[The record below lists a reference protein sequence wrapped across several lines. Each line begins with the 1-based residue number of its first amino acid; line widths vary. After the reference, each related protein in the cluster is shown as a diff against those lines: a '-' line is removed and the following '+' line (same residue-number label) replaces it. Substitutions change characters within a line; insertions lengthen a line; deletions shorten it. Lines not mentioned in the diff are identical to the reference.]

1 MPLNPAPTIAPSARQ
16 QIASKNHLFSPS
28 KRVWITV
35 LSAVLM
41 SACRADDI
49 IQQESPLRLNELR
62 RMVLEQNDQIQ
73 MRLQD
78 TEVSERLH
86 RAEKGIF
93 EPQLVGGAEYFD
105 TSRPNNR
112 QQSAQLGFFARPFYL
127 ERNTLY
133 NAGIEFLL
141 GTGAKLRT
149 GYMLRD
155 LNNNVG
161 AAETTPGQ
169 LMGQQYES
177 FAGLNLTQPLLKNAG
192 WGATTAK
199 IRLSAISSK
208 IAFHEYR
215 RQILLVLAS
224 AEAAY
229 WDLHL
234 AQEQVR
240 IGTDSLATAQKVL
253 KDNQARL
260 EVGKSSELEVMQAQA
275 GLAARKAKLEQAQ
288 QTAFDYASR
297 ISSLYS
303 RSIGGQSSLPKAVDV
318 PELVD
323 DPTSK
328 VESYTQAFRKN
339 PDYLIR
345 AEQVKQENLRVAYLK
360 NQRLPQ
366 LDLKASY
373 GLNGLSSNVV
383 QSMDDW
389 ASREYPAWSL
399 GLEFR
404 VPLGGG
410 IKERNELEAGRLGK
424 IRALSALK
432 EAEVQVFNLV
442 DTALRKIQLHR
453 NSLTNARSVIGFHE
467 KLLAA
472 QLDRLAVGSVDSRM
486 VLETEE
492 KLSEARAA
500 AVDSMVMERKAR
512 LELEAVRGTLLL
524 ARDAEVDLFELRKR
538 TEEFLRKNRDKKV
551 EEAPSIP
558 VTNAPQT
565 P

>member
-1 MPLNPAPTIAPSARQ
+1 LTLGSQGAEATQ
-16 QIASKNHLFSPS
+16 
-28 KRVWITV
+28 
-35 LSAVLM
+35 
-41 SACRADDI
+41 AD
-49 IQQESPLRLNELR
+49 SPLRLNELR
-62 RMVLEQNDQIQ
+62 RMVLDQNDQIQ

-78 TEVSERLH
+78 AEVSERLH

-155 LNNNVG
+155 LNNNIG
-161 AAETTPGQ
+161 AAETTPGE

-177 FAGLNLTQPLLKNAG
+177 FAGLNLSQPLLKNAG

-240 IGTDSLATAQKVL
+240 IGTDSLATAQKIL

-303 RSIGGQSSLPKAVDV
+303 RSIGGQNSLPRAVDV

-389 ASREYPAWSL
+389 ATREYPAWSL
-399 GLEFR
+399 GFEFR

-410 IKERNELEAGRLGK
+410 IKERNELEAGKLGK

-558 VTNAPQT
+558 VTNSPNAP
-565 P
+565 

>member
-1 MPLNPAPTIAPSARQ
+1 MPKILRSSARSTFLQ
-16 QIASKNHLFSPS
+16 SVPSPWN
-28 KRVWITV
+28 RLVILT
-35 LSAVLM
+35 LIGSALTLG
-41 SACRADDI
+41 SQGAEATQAD
-49 IQQESPLRLNELR
+49 SPLRLNELR
-62 RMVLEQNDQIQ
+62 RMVLDQNDQIQ

-78 TEVSERLH
+78 AEVSERLH

-155 LNNNVG
+155 LNNNIG
-161 AAETTPGQ
+161 AAETTPGE

-177 FAGLNLTQPLLKNAG
+177 FAGLNLSQPLLKNAG

-240 IGTDSLATAQKVL
+240 IGTDSLATAQKIL

-303 RSIGGQSSLPKAVDV
+303 RSIGGQNSLPRAVDV

-389 ASREYPAWSL
+389 ATREYPAWSL
-399 GLEFR
+399 GFEFR

-410 IKERNELEAGRLGK
+410 IKERNELEAGKLGK

-558 VTNAPQT
+558 VTNSPNAP
-565 P
+565 

>member
-1 MPLNPAPTIAPSARQ
+1 MSQFHTPSTRNPLLNPFSSTLQLLGSIVLLSTA
-16 QIASKNHLFSPS
+16 LF
-28 KRVWITV
+28 
-35 LSAVLM
+35 
-41 SACRADDI
+41 CRSQAADSTAT
-49 IQQESPLRLNELR
+49 ESPLRLNDLR

-73 MRLQD
+73 MRMQD
-78 TEVSERLH
+78 AEVSERLH

-141 GTGAKLRT
+141 GTGAKLRI

-161 AAETTPGQ
+161 AAEATPRQ

-208 IAFHEYR
+208 IAFNEYR

-240 IGTDSLATAQKVL
+240 IGTDSLETAKKIL
-253 KDNQARL
+253 KDNQARV

-303 RSIGGQSSLPKAVDV
+303 RTLGSQQRLPKAVDV

-339 PDYLIR
+339 PDYIIR
-345 AEQVKQENLRVAYLK
+345 LEQVKQERLRVAYLK

-373 GLNGLSSNVV
+373 GLNGLSSNIV

-389 ASREYPAWSL
+389 AGREYPAWSV
-399 GLEFR
+399 GFEFR
-404 VPLGGG
+404 IPLGGG
-410 IKERNELEAGRLGK
+410 IKERNELEAGKLGK
-424 IRALSALK
+424 IRALAALK

-442 DTALRKIQLHR
+442 DTALRKIDLHR

-472 QLDRLAVGSVDSRM
+472 PHQRPLRDRFPRETARGPVGPSG
-486 VLETEE
+486 
-492 KLSEARAA
+492 
-500 AVDSMVMERKAR
+500 
-512 LELEAVRGTLLL
+512 RGQRRQPTG
-524 ARDAEVDLFELRKR
+524 ARDRGEALRGPGHRRREHGDGTQGPAR
-538 TEEFLRKNRDKKV
+538 TGGRPRHPAAGPRRRGGPV
-551 EEAPSIP
+551 RTAQAHRGIP
-558 VTNAPQT
+558 PQE

>member
-1 MPLNPAPTIAPSARQ
+1 MPKISWSPIRPAFLKIAPSPWNRLV
-16 QIASKNHLFSPS
+16 ILTL
-28 KRVWITV
+28 IG
-35 LSAVLM
+35 SALTFG
-41 SACRADDI
+41 SQGAESTQA
-49 IQQESPLRLNELR
+49 ESPLRLNELR

-78 TEVSERLH
+78 AEVSERLH

-155 LNNNVG
+155 LNNNIG
-161 AAETTPGQ
+161 AAETTPGE

-177 FAGLNLTQPLLKNAG
+177 FAGLNLSQPLLKNAG

-240 IGTDSLATAQKVL
+240 IGTDSLATAQKIL

-303 RSIGGQSSLPKAVDV
+303 RSIGGQNSLPRAVDV

-389 ASREYPAWSL
+389 ATREYPAWSL
-399 GLEFR
+399 GFEFR

-410 IKERNELEAGRLGK
+410 IKERNELEAGKLGK

-558 VTNAPQT
+558 VTNSPNAP
-565 P
+565 

>member
-1 MPLNPAPTIAPSARQ
+1 VILTLIGSALTLGSQ
-16 QIASKNHLFSPS
+16 GAEATQ
-28 KRVWITV
+28 
-35 LSAVLM
+35 
-41 SACRADDI
+41 AD
-49 IQQESPLRLNELR
+49 SPLRLNELR
-62 RMVLEQNDQIQ
+62 RMVLDQNDQIQ

-78 TEVSERLH
+78 AEVSERLH

-240 IGTDSLATAQKVL
+240 IGTDSLTTAQKIL

-303 RSIGGQSSLPKAVDV
+303 RSISGQNSLPRAVDV
-318 PELVD
+318 PELID

-389 ASREYPAWSL
+389 AKREYPAWSL
-399 GLEFR
+399 GFEFR

-410 IKERNELEAGRLGK
+410 IKERNELEAGKLGK

-442 DTALRKIQLHR
+442 DTALRKIELHR

-467 KLLAA
+467 KLLVA

-558 VTNAPQT
+558 VTNSPKAP
-565 P
+565 

>member
-1 MPLNPAPTIAPSARQ
+1 MPKILRSSARSTFLQ
-16 QIASKNHLFSPS
+16 SVPSPWN
-28 KRVWITV
+28 RLVILT
-35 LSAVLM
+35 LIGSALTLG
-41 SACRADDI
+41 SQGAEATQAD
-49 IQQESPLRLNELR
+49 SPLRLNELR
-62 RMVLEQNDQIQ
+62 RMVLDQNDQIQ

-78 TEVSERLH
+78 AEVSERLH

-155 LNNNVG
+155 LNNNIG
-161 AAETTPGQ
+161 AAETTPGE

-177 FAGLNLTQPLLKNAG
+177 FAGLNLSQPLLKNAG

-240 IGTDSLATAQKVL
+240 IGTDSLATAQKIL

-303 RSIGGQSSLPKAVDV
+303 RSIGGQNSLPRAVDA

-389 ASREYPAWSL
+389 ATREYPAWSL
-399 GLEFR
+399 GFEFR

-410 IKERNELEAGRLGK
+410 IKERNELEAGKLGK

-558 VTNAPQT
+558 VTNSPNAP
-565 P
+565 

>member
-1 MPLNPAPTIAPSARQ
+1 MHPSPVRRNPHSLNSAAIDRSLPRRSGVMSLVSLLLACSVTAADAPPA
-16 QIASKNHLFSPS
+16 
-28 KRVWITV
+28 
-35 LSAVLM
+35 
-41 SACRADDI
+41 
-49 IQQESPLRLNELR
+49 ESPLRLNDLR

-78 TEVSERLH
+78 AEVSERLH

-161 AAETTPGQ
+161 AAEGTPGQ

-240 IGTDSLATAQKVL
+240 IGTDSLETAKKVL
-253 KDNQARL
+253 KDLQTRM

-303 RSIGGQSSLPKAVDV
+303 RNIGAQASLPKAVDV

-323 DPTSK
+323 DRTSK

-373 GLNGLSSNVV
+373 GLNGLSSNIV

-389 ASREYPAWSL
+389 GGREYPAWSL
-399 GLEFR
+399 GFEFR

-410 IKERNELEAGRLGK
+410 IKERNELEAGKLGK

-442 DTALRKIQLHR
+442 DTALRKIELHR
-453 NSLTNARSVIGFHE
+453 NSLTNSRSVIGFHE

-472 QLDRLAVGSVDSRM
+472 QLDRLAVGSVDSRV

-492 KLSEARAA
+492 KLSEARAT
-500 AVDSMVMERKAR
+500 AVESMVMERKAR

-538 TEEFLRKNRDKKV
+538 TEEFLRKNKDKKV

-558 VTNAPQT
+558 LSNSPKAP
-565 P
+565 

>member
-1 MPLNPAPTIAPSARQ
+1 MPKIHWSSTRSKFLKFVPLPWNRLVMLTLIGSALTCGSQ
-16 QIASKNHLFSPS
+16 GAE
-28 KRVWITV
+28 
-35 LSAVLM
+35 AVLT
-41 SACRADDI
+41 
-49 IQQESPLRLNELR
+49 ESPLRLSELR
-62 RMVLEQNDQIQ
+62 RRVLDQNDQIQ

-78 TEVSERLH
+78 AEVSERLH

-169 LMGQQYES
+169 LVGQQYES

-240 IGTDSLATAQKVL
+240 IGTDSLATAQKIL

-275 GLAARKAKLEQAQ
+275 GLAARKAKLDQAQ

-303 RSIGGQSSLPKAVDV
+303 RSIGGESSLPRAVDL
-318 PELVD
+318 PELID
-323 DPTSK
+323 DPTTK

-399 GLEFR
+399 GFEFR

-558 VTNAPQT
+558 VTNSPNAP
-565 P
+565 

>member
-1 MPLNPAPTIAPSARQ
+1 MPKISWSPIRPAFLKIAPSPWNRLV
-16 QIASKNHLFSPS
+16 ILTL
-28 KRVWITV
+28 IG
-35 LSAVLM
+35 SALTFG
-41 SACRADDI
+41 SQGAESTQA
-49 IQQESPLRLNELR
+49 ESPLRLNELR
-62 RMVLEQNDQIQ
+62 RMVLDQNDQIQ

-78 TEVSERLH
+78 AEVSERLH

-155 LNNNVG
+155 LNNNIG
-161 AAETTPGQ
+161 AAETTPGE

-177 FAGLNLTQPLLKNAG
+177 FAGLNLSQPLLKNAG

-240 IGTDSLATAQKVL
+240 IGTDSLATAQKIL

-303 RSIGGQSSLPKAVDV
+303 RSIGGQNSLPRAVDV

-389 ASREYPAWSL
+389 ATREYPAWSL
-399 GLEFR
+399 GFEFR

-410 IKERNELEAGRLGK
+410 IKERNELEAGKLGK

-558 VTNAPQT
+558 VTNSPNAP
-565 P
+565 